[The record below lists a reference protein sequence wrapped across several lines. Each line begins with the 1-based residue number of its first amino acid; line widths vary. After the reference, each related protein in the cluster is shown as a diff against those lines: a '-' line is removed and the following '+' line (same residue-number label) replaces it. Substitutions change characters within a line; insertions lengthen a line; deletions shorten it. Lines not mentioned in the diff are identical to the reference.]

1 MLCLFN
7 MFEKWYNDIWLNFIE
22 CKVGCFGKFCNIF
35 CFFGRFGEKCGG
47 ICFLE
52 CFVEKCDFVRGC
64 YYMIKIFIDIILLG
78 KSFKKE

>member
-22 CKVGCFGKFCNIF
+22 CKAGRFGKFCNIP
-35 CFFGRFGEKCGG
+35 CPSGRFGEKCGG
-47 ICFLE
+47 ICFPE
-52 CFVEKCDFVRGC
+52 CPVEKCDPVRGC
-64 YYMIKIFIDIILLG
+64 YHTIQTSTDTTLSG